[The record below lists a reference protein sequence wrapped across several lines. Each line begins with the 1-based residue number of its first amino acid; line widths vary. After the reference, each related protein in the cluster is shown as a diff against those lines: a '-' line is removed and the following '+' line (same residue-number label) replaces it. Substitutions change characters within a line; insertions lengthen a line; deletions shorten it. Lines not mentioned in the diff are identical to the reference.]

1 MIEADAQV
9 ASEKL
14 CAFERKPE
22 RMMNVE
28 ASEVEELQAEPDFK
42 KERQDMA
49 CLYRD
54 ARKNELESNVD
65 KYGGFGLFNKTGK
78 RIKPRLQPL
87 DDPVGVQK
95 EIPAELQGQ
104 ISDFSVIVGS
114 SVQKKEHVLLG
125 SLRSCSRQHSVLY
138 WLHTLLDLKRFSRTD
153 SVYKITCNNSKLR
166 SFKKACLENLKIART
181 DSKYEMT

>member
-1 MIEADAQV
+1 MSESFICNCLIEADAQV
-9 ASEKL
+9 ASEEL

-22 RMMNVE
+22 RMMHLE

-42 KERQDMA
+42 KARQDME

-54 ARKNELESNVD
+54 ARKNELKLNVD

-125 SLRSCSRQHSVLY
+125 PLRSCSPN
-138 WLHTLLDLKRFSRTD
+138 T
-153 SVYKITCNNSKLR
+153 VYFTGCTH
-166 SFKKACLENLKIART
+166 CLV
-181 DSKYEMT
+181 

>member
-1 MIEADAQV
+1 MLLKFSDVRIIYLQV
-9 ASEKL
+9 FDWGGWSSRFRRAL
-14 CAFERKPE
+14 RVWTKPE
-22 RMMNVE
+22 RMMHLD
-28 ASEVEELQAEPDFK
+28 ASEVEELQTEPDFK
-42 KERQDMA
+42 KARQYMA

-54 ARKNELESNVD
+54 ARKNELKLNVD

-125 SLRSCSRQHSVLY
+125 PLRSCSPN
-138 WLHTLLDLKRFSRTD
+138 T
-153 SVYKITCNNSKLR
+153 VYFTGCTH
-166 SFKKACLENLKIART
+166 CLV
-181 DSKYEMT
+181 

>member
-1 MIEADAQV
+1 
-9 ASEKL
+9 
-14 CAFERKPE
+14 
-22 RMMNVE
+22 MNVE

-54 ARKNELESNVD
+54 ARKNELELNVD

-125 SLRSCSRQHSVLY
+125 SLRSCSPN
-138 WLHTLLDLKRFSRTD
+138 T
-153 SVYKITCNNSKLR
+153 VYFTGCTH
-166 SFKKACLENLKIART
+166 CLI
-181 DSKYEMT
+181 